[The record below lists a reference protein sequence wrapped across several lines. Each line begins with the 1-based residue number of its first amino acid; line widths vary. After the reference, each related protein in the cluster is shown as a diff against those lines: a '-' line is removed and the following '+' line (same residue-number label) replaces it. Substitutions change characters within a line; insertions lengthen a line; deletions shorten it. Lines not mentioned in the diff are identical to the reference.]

1 MPSMSTRRPPRL
13 GRLVPPP
20 GPVRSLAL
28 VTLVNTTGNGVFFT
42 LSALYFTRIIGLS
55 VAQVGLGLG
64 IAAFVGLLAGV
75 PVGHLADRRGPREVM
90 ILLLLVVTGLALL
103 LLFVTTFVQFVVVAS
118 ALSFFDRGA
127 GAVRGGLIAGLA
139 AGAGRASTKAYL
151 RSVTNVGMTIGTGI
165 AALALHSDT
174 ATAYRAVLLLDVASY
189 AVAALLMLRVPH
201 VARRPASE
209 ATSMF
214 LALRDWPFVTVTL
227 VGAVLA
233 VHYQIIEVA
242 MPLWVVGHT
251 SAPKALVAALMVV
264 NTGVV
269 IGFQVLVA
277 RRVTTPAMA
286 VRASVLSGV
295 LLLLSCVAFGASAGR
310 AAAAAVVILVVAMS
324 LQVLGELWQA
334 AGSFV
339 LGFELAPDH
348 AQGQY
353 QGLYG
358 MGMGISTM
366 IGPPLVALLPLGLGV
381 RGWWILGGLLLGAA
395 LLLKPAVAWCER
407 TRDRYAEVVPIS

>member
-1 MPSMSTRRPPRL
+1 VTTSL
-13 GRLVPPP
+13 GRLVPPA

-42 LSALYFTRIIGLS
+42 LSALYFTRIVGLS

-64 IAAFVGLLAGV
+64 IAAFVGLFAGV

-90 ILLLLVVTGLALL
+90 VGLLVVVTVLALL
-103 LLFVTTFVQFVVVAS
+103 LILVTSFLQFVVVAS

-139 AGAGRASTKAYL
+139 TGGARASTKAYL
-151 RSVTNVGMTIGTGI
+151 RSVTNVGMTVGTGI
-165 AALALHSDT
+165 AAVALHFDT
-174 ATAYRAVLLLDVASY
+174 RAAYLVVLLVDVASY
-189 AVAALLMLRVPH
+189 AASALLMLRVPH
-201 VARRPASE
+201 VAPRPAS
-209 ATSMF
+209 AGTSMF
-214 LALRDWPFVTVTL
+214 LALRDWPFVSVTL

-233 VHYQIIEVA
+233 VHYQLLEVA
-242 MPLWVVGHT
+242 MPLWVVEHT
-251 SAPKALVAALMVV
+251 TAPRSLVAVLVV
-264 NTGVV
+264 LNTGVV
-269 IGFQVLVA
+269 IGCQVLVA
-277 RRVTTPAMA
+277 RRVTTPAAA

-295 LLLLSCVAFGASAGR
+295 LFLLCCVAFGASAGR
-310 AAAAAVVILVVAMS
+310 ATAAAVLLLVVAMV

-366 IGPPLVALLPLGLGV
+366 IGPPLMALLPLGLGV
-381 RGWWILGGLLLGAA
+381 RGWWILGGLLLAAA
-395 LLLKPAVAWCER
+395 LALKPVVSWCEA
-407 TRDRYAEVVPIS
+407 TRPRYADVVPVS